1 MGNSQL
7 RLRTDAQ
14 VTAPVVSFG
23 DFSADTNA
31 AAVRIEPG
39 EDARALLPHL
49 AQLTLV
55 EVSFPTFG
63 DGRGYSSAR
72 ILREAGYTGELRAT
86 GDVAVDQLAALVR
99 CGFDSFAPRAE
110 LNPADVEA
118 ALGRWPYVYQATI
131 ASPAPIWALRHPAK
145 A

>member
-14 VTAPVVSFG
+14 VTAPVTAFA
-23 DFSADTNA
+23 DFASETNA

-39 EDARALLPHL
+39 DDARALLPHL
-49 AQLTLV
+49 AQLALV

-63 DGRGYSSAR
+63 DGRGYSAAR
-72 ILREAGYTGELRAT
+72 ILREAGYTGELRAA

-99 CGFDSFAPRAE
+99 CGFDSFVPKVAM
-110 LNPADVEA
+110 NPADVDA
-118 ALGRWPYVYQATI
+118 ALGRWPHVYQATI